1 MNNVYRIYDMGY
13 KEVISL
19 EDGARLGY
27 VSDVEI
33 DIGSGRVLALVI
45 PGRLKL
51 LGLLGREEDYI
62 VPWSAV
68 ETVGEDLIL
77 VAAARGR
84 LRRGRTSRENR
95 LPEEV

>member
-1 MNNVYRIYDMGY
+1 MNNIYRIYDMGY

-33 DIGSGRVLALVI
+33 DIGTGRVQSLVI

-51 LGLLGREEDYI
+51 FGLLGREEDYI
-62 VPWSAV
+62 VPWNAI

-77 VAAARGR
+77 VSTARSA
-84 LRRGRTSRENR
+84 LRRGRTAREKR
-95 LPEEV
+95 LAEEP